1 MSTVLAPV
9 VRFPRLSRFGW
20 LMGLY
25 AENHRKLE
33 RLFAPA
39 LLAEGLYRSRVAS
52 GLPLRLEV
60 IEQHKFTTELRL
72 TYDVLDPVTGEPDPS
87 AHVRL
92 YRDAR
97 QAEATHCYVGRRWQD
112 VIGMYPPP
120 AELVS
125 HRLQMN
131 TFLGK
136 WLDYLGGLGHGVATL
151 LPVTGNVVEASGV
164 DAQGNA
170 L

>member
-1 MSTVLAPV
+1 MNTVLAPV
-9 VRFPRLSRFGW
+9 VRLPRLSRFGW

-39 LLAEGLYRSRVAS
+39 LLAEGVYRSQAAS

-72 TYDVLDPVTGEPDPS
+72 TYDVRDPVTGEPDPS

-112 VIGMYPPP
+112 
-120 AELVS
+120 AVS
-125 HRLQMN
+125 YTHL
-131 TFLGK
+131 
-136 WLDYLGGLGHGVATL
+136 TL
-151 LPVTGNVVEASGV
+151 PTKRIV
-164 DAQGNA
+164 
-170 L
+170 

>member
-1 MSTVLAPV
+1 MSAVI
-9 VRFPRLSRFGW
+9 PRIERLPKLSRFGW

-25 AENHRKLE
+25 AENHRKLD

-39 LLAEGLYRSRVAS
+39 ALAEGVHLSQTGN
-52 GLPLRLEV
+52 GLPVRLEV

-72 TYDVLDPVTGEPDPS
+72 TYDVRDPQTGERDPS
-87 AHVRL
+87 VHVRL

-120 AELVS
+120 AELVG
-125 HRLQMN
+125 HRLRMN
-131 TFLGK
+131 TFLSK
-136 WLDYLGGLGHGVATL
+136 WLDYLAGQGHGVATL
-151 LPVTGNVVEASGV
+151 RKL
-164 DAQGNA
+164 DAA
-170 L
+170 DARSE

>member
-9 VRFPRLSRFGW
+9 TRLPQLSRFGW

-33 RLFAPA
+33 RMFAPGRLPVGQYVSCA
-39 LLAEGLYRSRVAS
+39 SS
-52 GLPLRLEV
+52 GLVVRLEV

-72 TYDVLDPVTGEPDPS
+72 TYDVRDPVTGEPDPS
-87 AHVRL
+87 AHIRL

-97 QAEATHCYVGRRWQD
+97 QAEATHSYVGRRWQD
-112 VIGMYPPP
+112 VIGMCPPP
-120 AELVS
+120 AELGS

-136 WLDYLGGLGHGVATL
+136 WLDFLAGQGHGMATL
-151 LPVTGNVVEASGV
+151 APARETCV
-164 DAQGNA
+164 
-170 L
+170 

>member
-9 VRFPRLSRFGW
+9 ARLPKLSRFAW

-25 AENHRKLE
+25 AENHRKLD
-33 RLFAPA
+33 RLFVP
-39 LLAEGLYRSRVAS
+39 GSMKPGHYVSKGAS
-52 GLPLRLEV
+52 GLPLRLEI

-87 AHVRL
+87 AHIRL

-112 VIGMYPPP
+112 AIGMYPPP
-120 AELVS
+120 AELVG

-136 WLDYLGGLGHGVATL
+136 WLDYLSGQGHGVATL
-151 LPVTGNVVEASGV
+151 VPVSAPF
-164 DAQGNA
+164 AA
-170 L
+170 AAR